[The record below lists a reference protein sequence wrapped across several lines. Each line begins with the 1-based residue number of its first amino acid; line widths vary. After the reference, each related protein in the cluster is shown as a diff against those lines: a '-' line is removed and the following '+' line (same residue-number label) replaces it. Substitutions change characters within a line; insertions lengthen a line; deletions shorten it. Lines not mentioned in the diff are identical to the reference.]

1 MTTARPAT
9 DRRTGRATTKRAARP
24 RPRAATEGD
33 TAPSLTPGGIEN
45 YAVGEAIAAALG
57 VKPSVFLA
65 EGEDA
70 KRRMLRLLREAER
83 IRRQDPSLD
92 RENIRHVLL
101 LLDEKPINRLRR
113 SLIRAQKSDV
123 RV

>member
-1 MTTARPAT
+1 MQLSSAKLEALREAKGLTLNGLLKSAGVSKTAYYHLLSKDSVLP
-9 DRRTGRATTKRAARP
+9 K
-24 RPRAATEGD
+24 
-33 TAPSLTPGGIEN
+33 SI
-45 YAVGEAIAAALG
+45 EAIAAALG